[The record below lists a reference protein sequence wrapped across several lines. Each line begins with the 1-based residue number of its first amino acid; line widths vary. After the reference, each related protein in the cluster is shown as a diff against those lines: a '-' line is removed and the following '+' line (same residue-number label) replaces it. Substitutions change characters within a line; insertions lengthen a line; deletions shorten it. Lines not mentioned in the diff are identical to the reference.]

1 MRKTIAGRGALMLT
15 VLLFGLVTFLAA
27 QDDRPVTGAGLD
39 WQFVRDFFRTH
50 TEDTLVCVKKTKFL
64 IVVVDR
70 SSKVLYSAGVALGK
84 NKDLGPKVCADD
96 DRTPEGLYRITQAL
110 HADLPPDG
118 DGYKRLKRMNSVRF
132 SVREGYSRWN
142 DPRKDLGTNAFG
154 YGFFRL
160 NYPNQRDKNRY
171 VKAVIRGEVPKDEK
185 GGLAGFGF
193 GIGIHGTNDPDSIGH
208 PASTGC
214 IRVRN
219 EDLRVVRRFLEPGRY
234 VYIEH

>member
-1 MRKTIAGRGALMLT
+1 MMRIGKTGLF
-15 VLLFGLVTFLAA
+15 VLLLGLFTGLGA
-27 QDDRPVTGAGLD
+27 QDADAPGLD

-50 TEDTLVCVKKTKFL
+50 TQEYLVCVKKTKFVL
-64 IVVVDR
+64 VVVDR
-70 SSKVLYSAGVALGK
+70 RLKVVFRTGVALGK
-84 NKDLGPKVCADD
+84 NKDLMAKVYADD
-96 DRTPEGLYRITQAL
+96 DRTPEGLYRIIQAVHL
-110 HADLPPDG
+110 DLPAGSDG
-118 DGYKRLKRMNSVRF
+118 FGRIKRMNSVFFRAK
-132 SVREGYSRWN
+132 EGYFRWN
-142 DPRKDLGTNAFG
+142 DQKKDLGTNAFG

-160 NYPNQRDKNRY
+160 NYPNQQDKDRY
-171 VKAVIRGEVPKDEK
+171 VKAVMAGEVPKKDS

-219 EDLRVVRRFLEPGRY
+219 EDLRLIRDYLETGRY

>member
-1 MRKTIAGRGALMLT
+1 MRRTIACRTGRILAGLLLAGLGA
-15 VLLFGLVTFLAA
+15 VLAA
-27 QDDRPVTGAGLD
+27 QDDRGTAPDLD

-50 TEDTLVCVKKTKFL
+50 TEETLVCVKKTGFR

-70 SSKVLYSAGVALGK
+70 TLKVLHSAGVALGK
-84 NKDLGPKVCADD
+84 NKDLRAKVCADD

-110 HADLPPDG
+110 YADLPQES
-118 DGYKRLKRMNSVRF
+118 DGYQRLKRMNAVHF
-132 SVREGYSRWN
+132 SVREGYFRWN
-142 DPRKDLGTNAFG
+142 DPKKDLGTNAFG

-160 NYPNQRDKNRY
+160 NYPNRRDKDRY
-171 VKAVIRGEVPKDEK
+171 VQAVIRGEVPKNVD

-219 EDLRVVRRFLEPGRY
+219 EDLRAIRRYLDPGRY